1 MYSDNQV
8 MYPETGIYPISFF
21 ILSFNFD
28 ILVPK
33 GEWIVPNS
41 KVSFLVIIFLFAM
54 FVIQSD
60 EIQYTLFVDWSNM
73 YPQL

>member
-21 ILSFNFD
+21 ILSFNSY
-28 ILVPK
+28 ISVPG
-33 GEWIVPNS
+33 GERIVPNS
-41 KVSFLVIIFLFAM
+41 NVSFLVIIFLFAM

-60 EIQYTLFVDWSNM
+60 EIQYTLFVDRSNM